1 MANPPHLT
9 MEDRLLA
16 LENAKFARQ
25 ERARFKADLAK
36 GKIAISTILEGA
48 RDNEAL
54 AKMRVFELLESIPG
68 YGKIRAQALME
79 RLSISPQRRVKGL
92 GRHQREALLKE
103 FEIPTTGKR
112 GRLLVLSGP
121 GGVGKSTVA
130 KALRNTPG
138 FWVSVSATTRAP
150 RFNEVDGVDY
160 YFYSNSE
167 FDDAVS
173 SDKFL
178 EWAEFAG
185 NRYGTPRK
193 AVEDALAAG
202 THVLLEIEISG
213 AKQVRS
219 HSSEALLIFLEPPS
233 WEELVSRLEGRGT
246 DSPERRAARLA
257 LAQEELAAAPLFD
270 TVIVNTQVEEV
281 VATLI
286 RLATSQSNN

>member
-1 MANPPHLT
+1 LRLSKGEANLGQ
-9 MEDRLLA
+9 A
-16 LENAKFARQ
+16 LQ
-25 ERARFKADLAK
+25 EAQV
-36 GKIAISTILEGA
+36 
-48 RDNEAL
+48 NEAIG
-54 AKMRVFELLESIPG
+54 KMRVAELLESLPG

-79 RLSISPQRRVKGL
+79 RFNISPTRRIQGL

-103 FEIPTTGKR
+103 FEIPSIAER

-130 KALRNTPG
+130 KALRSVPN

-150 RFNEVDGVDY
+150 RFNESDGVDY
-160 YFYSNSE
+160 FFYSNE
-167 FDDAVS
+167 QFDQAIANNE
-173 SDKFL
+173 FL

-185 NRYGTPRK
+185 NRYGTPRR
-193 AVEDALAAG
+193 AVEQALSSG

-219 HSSEALLIFLEPPS
+219 HSDEALLVFLEPPS

-257 LAQEELAAAPLFD
+257 LAQEELAAASLFD
-270 TVIVNTQVEEV
+270 TVIINTQVEEV
-281 VATLI
+281 VSTLI
-286 RLATSQSNN
+286 RLASSQER